1 MPLVLAF
8 KIKFMPLQ
16 LILSSCKAKNIYN
29 KLYKTYLPVNLITST
44 RKFVLFYKLY
54 HFIEVEIVCR
64 ASMKLSSLLKY
75 EQIYSKNHRIDFW
88 GLCYTVF
95 TSVFFCIKD

>member
-29 KLYKTYLPVNLITST
+29 KLYKTYLLVNLITST
-44 RKFVLFYKLY
+44 RQFFYKLY
-54 HFIEVEIVCR
+54 HSIEVEIVCR

-75 EQIYSKNHRIDFW
+75 EQIYTKNHRIDFR
-88 GLCYTVF
+88 GQCYNVF
-95 TSVFFCIKD
+95 TSVFFCMYE